1 MKTNIKNNWSLLM
14 VSGLIALFYGFLAIF
29 ASQALI
35 LTIVTYFGIVILI
48 AGAVMLYG
56 VYTNYKNQIPF
67 GLDLAQAILIFI
79 LGILLTF
86 FSQKSLQVFVII
98 VGVWAI
104 IMGGIQIYISF
115 KIPKEYSGK
124 ISFISNGVVTLIFG
138 VALLFNPF
146 EMAKYIVILTGI
158 LAILLGG
165 MLIFLSLKLKGYR
178 KNININY

>member
-29 ASQALI
+29 ATKALI

-48 AGAVMLYG
+48 AGVVMLYG
-56 VYTNYKNQIPF
+56 VYTNYKNQIAI

-79 LGILLTF
+79 LGILLAF

-98 VGVWAI
+98 VGLWAI
-104 IMGGIQIYISF
+104 IMGVIQIYISF
-115 KIPKEYSGK
+115 KIPKEYYGK

-138 VALLFNPF
+138 VASLFNPF
-146 EMAKYIVILTGI
+146 EMARYIVIITGI
-158 LAILLGG
+158 LAILFGS
-165 MLIFLSLKLKGYR
+165 MLIFLSLKLKGYSNNM
-178 KNININY
+178 KIND